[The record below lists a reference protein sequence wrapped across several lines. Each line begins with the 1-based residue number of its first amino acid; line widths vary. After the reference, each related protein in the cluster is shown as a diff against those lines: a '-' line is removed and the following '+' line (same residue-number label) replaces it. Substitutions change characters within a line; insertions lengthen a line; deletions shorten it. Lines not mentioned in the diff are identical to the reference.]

1 MNSLKEEIQVAMMKM
16 NQMKNLLKNNILKIF

>member
-16 NQMKNLLKNNILKIF
+16 NQMKNLIKNNILKIF